1 MPISLEFI
9 NIIEDIS
16 NVVDLPLIKEIV
28 TPQNRE
34 NAKKSNFSAII
45 LEDNS
50 VGLIY
55 INLSS
60 KIKTKFKNE
69 EFTYLKGS
77 EPLSIIKLFNSKDLF
92 ERSLSLGVI
101 NAVSQFIFK
110 KTNFLFDFTSDSL
123 GLLDIKSSDI
133 IGMVGFF
140 PPLVKLIEKIG
151 SKLIV
156 IEKKEELV
164 QKSKDWLV
172 TLNPS
177 KLKDCNKI
185 LITGTTVLNDT
196 LDEVLDYCTS
206 AEKKSVIGPTTSFL
220 PDPLFRRGIDV
231 IGGTYVSKSDL
242 LAQAIHQSIR
252 WSDSVKKYT
261 IERKNYPS
269 YKELI
274 SKFST

>member
-16 NVVDLPLIKEIV
+16 NVVDFPLIKEIV

-69 EFTYLKGS
+69 EFNYLKGS
-77 EPLSIIKLFNSKDLF
+77 EPLSIIKFFNSKDLF

-261 IERKNYPS
+261 IERKNYSS
-269 YKELI
+269 YKKLI

>member
-34 NAKKSNFSAII
+34 NAKKSNFSVII

-77 EPLSIIKLFNSKDLF
+77 EPLSIIKLFNSKDLL

>member
-16 NVVDLPLIKEIV
+16 NVVDFPLIKEIV

-69 EFTYLKGS
+69 EFNYLKGS
-77 EPLSIIKLFNSKDLF
+77 EPLSIIKFFNSKDLF

-231 IGGTYVSKSDL
+231 IGGTYVSKSYL

-261 IERKNYPS
+261 IERKNYSS
-269 YKELI
+269 YKKLI

>member
-60 KIKTKFKNE
+60 KIKNKFKNE

-77 EPLSIIKLFNSKDLF
+77 EPLSIIKFFNSKDLF

-261 IERKNYPS
+261 IERKNYSS
-269 YKELI
+269 YKKLI

>member
-34 NAKKSNFSAII
+34 NAKKSNFSVII